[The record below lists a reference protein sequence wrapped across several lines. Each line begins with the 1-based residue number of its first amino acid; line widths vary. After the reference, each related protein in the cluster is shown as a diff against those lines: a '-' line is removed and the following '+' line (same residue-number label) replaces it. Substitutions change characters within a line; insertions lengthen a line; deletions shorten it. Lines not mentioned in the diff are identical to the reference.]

1 MRQDYYSQSQMN
13 CVVCKDPI
21 PADRRRDAVTCSSTC
36 TKARSDYLRSRRDKT
51 SCRYCQR
58 PSNPEDRALFVK
70 WRRAQ
75 VATEVNQQLL
85 DACKLALQDSETPS
99 PGIDPH
105 YLRRVLRAT
114 IEDAEAVQLF
124 EKQQKGRN
132 KKHVPTSEAV
142 QG

>member
-85 DACKLALQDSETPS
+85 DACKLALTDFETS
-99 PGIDPH
+99 PGTDLNV
-105 YLRRVLRAT
+105 LRRALRGA
-114 IEDAEAVQLF
+114 IEAAEAVQLF